1 MHYSSVRETSK
12 PNENWVENCKE
23 NMQSLRKNFKVVATG
38 LTVGM
43 ISFMMM
49 SGNAA
54 PVNTDYVIDDN
65 MSGVSSVSTSV
76 KTSLLLVPPFDK
88 SKVVKTLTAES
99 PLSDAKKLVE
109 NIDGKTIELHD
120 KVEAKKEA
128 ERKAIEEKARKEA
141 EAKAKKEAEEKA
153 KKAIEE
159 KAAREKKERAA
170 VEAKAKKEREARS
183 SKTSR
188 SGNRSSNLGKGE
200 GSIINCADPS
210 GDKGLQPWVA
220 QMRTVVKNK
229 FGISNI
235 GGTRPGDPRDHGKGL
250 ALDVMVPVGSQLGDD
265 VANWAISNMKDLNL
279 HYVIWEQQI
288 YGDYNKKW
296 KWMEDRG
303 NKTANHYDHV
313 HLSFHTG
320 SGKCVS

>member
-1 MHYSSVRETSK
+1 
-12 PNENWVENCKE
+12 
-23 NMQSLRKNFKVVATG
+23 MQSLRKNFKVVATG

-65 MSGVSSVSTSV
+65 MSGVSSVSADV
-76 KTSLLLVPPFDK
+76 KASILLVPPFDK

-128 ERKAIEEKARKEA
+128 ERKAAEEKARNEA

-153 KKAIEE
+153 
-159 KAAREKKERAA
+159 AREKKEREVA
-170 VEAKAKKEREARS
+170 EAKAKKEREARS
-183 SKTSR
+183 S
-188 SGNRSSNLGKGE
+188 NPGKGE
-200 GSIINCADPS
+200 GSIINCANPS

-220 QMRTVVKNK
+220 QMRTVIKNK

-235 GGTRPGDPRDHGKGL
+235 GGTRPGDPLDHGKGL

-279 HYVIWEQQI
+279 YYVIWEQQI